1 MEVILLENLGK
12 LGSIGDKAKV
22 NAGYGRNYLVPQGK
36 AVFATEKNLADFEL
50 RRADLEAAAAAK
62 LAEANAR
69 AAKVT
74 EIGSLTITA
83 IAGDEGKLF
92 GSVGT
97 RELEDALNAAG
108 AEVSKSEIN
117 LPEGALRNVGEYSV
131 EVQLHTEVTASITV
145 VIEAE

>member
-22 NAGYGRNYLVPQGK
+22 KAGYGRNYLVPQGK
-36 AVFATEKNLADFEL
+36 AVFATEKSLADFEL
-50 RRADLEAAAAAK
+50 RRADLEAAAVAK

-74 EIGSLTITA
+74 EIGSVTITA

>member
-22 NAGYGRNYLVPQGK
+22 KAGYGRNYLVPQGK

-50 RRADLEAAAAAK
+50 RRADLEAAAGAK
-62 LAEANAR
+62 LAEANTR

>member
-22 NAGYGRNYLVPQGK
+22 KAGYGRNYLVPQGK

-50 RRADLEAAAAAK
+50 RRADLEAAAGAK

>member
-1 MEVILLENLGK
+1 VK
-12 LGSIGDKAKV
+12 
-22 NAGYGRNYLVPQGK
+22 AGYGRNYLVPQGK

>member
-1 MEVILLENLGK
+1 MEVILLENLGR

-22 NAGYGRNYLVPQGK
+22 KAGYGRNYLVPQGK

>member
-22 NAGYGRNYLVPQGK
+22 KAGYGRNYLVPQGK

-131 EVQLHTEVTASITV
+131 EVQLHTEVTASITI

>member
-22 NAGYGRNYLVPQGK
+22 KAGYGRNYLVPQGK

-83 IAGDEGKLF
+83 IASDEGKLF

>member
-22 NAGYGRNYLVPQGK
+22 KAGYGRNYLVPQGK

-62 LAEANAR
+62 LVEANAR

>member
-22 NAGYGRNYLVPQGK
+22 KAGYGRNYLVPQGK

-50 RRADLEAAAAAK
+50 RRADLEAAAVAK

>member
-22 NAGYGRNYLVPQGK
+22 KAGYGRNYLVPQGK

-74 EIGSLTITA
+74 GIGSLTITA

>member
-22 NAGYGRNYLVPQGK
+22 KAGYGRNYLVPQGK

-50 RRADLEAAAAAK
+50 RRADLEAAASAK

>member
-22 NAGYGRNYLVPQGK
+22 KAGYGRNYLVPQGK

-145 VIEAE
+145 VIEPE